1 MILAQHSFNAKGIE
15 SLPFR
20 RRSSSF
26 ESFTPADD
34 EESSFTS
41 DCLLP
46 SIVST
51 PNLSFFCGDDD
62 TSLIARL
69 ALIDD
74 AAGRSLS
81 SLQFDR
87 RLFII
92 VEFNV
97 LFAASGDK

>member
-1 MILAQHSFNAKGIE
+1 MSIE

-20 RRSSSF
+20 RRSSSS
-26 ESFTPADD
+26 ESFTSAEDG
-34 EESSFTS
+34 ESPLTFDS
-41 DCLLP
+41 LLP

-51 PNLSFFCGDDD
+51 PNLSFFCEDDD
-62 TSLIARL
+62 TSSIDRL

-74 AAGRSLS
+74 DVDRSLS
-81 SLQFDR
+81 SLQLDR